1 MQREETVGIT
11 TDVYRGRGGANL
23 YRPISYRT
31 AGGCCVQNREMEDG
45 GMRECCK
52 ILNVLKYEI
61 VE

>member
-1 MQREETVGIT
+1 MSWSRGVFESLEPVGFKT
-11 TDVYRGRGGANL
+11 GA
-23 YRPISYRT
+23 PSS
-31 AGGCCVQNREMEDG
+31 VQNREMEDG